1 MKKILCLLLICMTL
15 LSGCAAIGLT
25 VLGVGM
31 ATGVSHTLSGIVYKT
46 FSTTQANVKRA
57 TLAALNRM
65 QIKVISTKKEKSAE
79 IIVAKAA
86 DREIEIELEAL
97 TNNTTRMSAT
107 AKVNGGI
114 MRDSATATEIIIQTE
129 KLLGPT

>member
-1 MKKILCLLLICMTL
+1 MAL
-15 LSGCAAIGLT
+15 LSGCAAVGLT

-46 FSTTQANVKRA
+46 FSTTQANVKHA

>member
-1 MKKILCLLLICMTL
+1 MTL
-15 LSGCAAIGLT
+15 LSGCAAVGLT

-46 FSTTQANVKRA
+46 FSTTQANVKHA

-97 TNNTTRMSAT
+97 TKNTTRMSAT

>member
-1 MKKILCLLLICMTL
+1 
-15 LSGCAAIGLT
+15 
-25 VLGVGM
+25 M

-57 TLAALNRM
+57 TLAALNHM
-65 QIKVISTKKEKSAE
+65 HIKVVSRKKEKSAE
-79 IIVAKAA
+79 IIIAKAA

-97 TNNTTRMSAT
+97 TDNTTRMSAT
-107 AKVNGGI
+107 AKVSGGI

>member
-1 MKKILCLLLICMTL
+1 MTV
-15 LSGCAAIGLT
+15 LSGCVAVGLT
-25 VLGVGM
+25 ALGVGM

-65 QIKVISTKKEKSAE
+65 QIKVISTKKEKSTE
-79 IIVAKAA
+79 IIVGKAG

-97 TNNTTRMSAT
+97 TNSTTRMSAT
-107 AKVNGGI
+107 AKVSGGL

>member
-1 MKKILCLLLICMTL
+1 
-15 LSGCAAIGLT
+15 
-25 VLGVGM
+25 M

-65 QIKVISTKKEKSAE
+65 HIKAISTKKEKSTE
-79 IIVAKAA
+79 IIVGKAA

-97 TNNTTRMSAT
+97 TDNTTRMSAT
-107 AKVNGGI
+107 VKVNGGI

>member
-1 MKKILCLLLICMTL
+1 MTF
-15 LSGCAAIGLT
+15 LSGCAAVGLT
-25 VLGVGM
+25 ALGVGM

-65 QIKVISTKKEKSAE
+65 HIKVVSTKKEKSTE

-97 TNNTTRMSAT
+97 TDNTTRMSAT
-107 AKVNGGI
+107 AKVTGGI

>member
-1 MKKILCLLLICMTL
+1 MTL
-15 LSGCAAIGLT
+15 LSGCAAVGLT

-46 FSTTQANVKRA
+46 FSTTQANVKHA